1 MPFLP
6 LLSVLYFPVFTMSSI
21 LADRVSRATL
31 QAVADAETFAR
42 SLETLS
48 DLHRCPQTGEIVF
61 RGNNETLS
69 AMIAIM
75 ARVNQALESIDPLII
90 SR

>member
-1 MPFLP
+1 MGALP
-6 LLSVLYFPVFTMSSI
+6 LLSVPLLSLAMSSI
-21 LADRVSRATL
+21 LADRISTATL

-42 SLETLS
+42 SIEMLS
-48 DLHRCPQTGEIVF
+48 ALHRCPETGAVVF

-75 ARVNQALESIDPLII
+75 ARVNQALESVDPLLINQ
-90 SR
+90 